1 MFEHPFIVEVYVKS
15 ICLQVYRY
23 LCSAVVFAFVVGGV
37 ALGLLFPPFQVADE
51 DLHWLNAV
59 DKVERTFNFIRPHEF
74 SDCKATT
81 AVTFLFNVGP
91 TKSNSTVKPS
101 QNEFNRV
108 GESNSACA
116 KYTEIPSGT
125 AIGYTGVLLARL
137 LVKDELLSGQAALLC
152 FYLSRLL
159 QGFLIVTLLVRLG
172 QNVWR
177 APSMV
182 PGVLSVL
189 TFALSPM
196 FMNQSF
202 GVTYDTVTL
211 ALALSCINMIL
222 FWNRATVVDHVL
234 CLYFMLAGSIS
245 KPVFYPLVLAVVG
258 FLCVVVLFR
267 RWRDKLPVIAPRAY
281 LCSPWPYLYCAVV
294 VAGAC
299 MIWHVSSVQFLS
311 PAGVDPTFNKAYLAE
326 DLSRALEIF
335 WTSSLPR
342 ISFNSLAS
350 PLGWTNVF
358 VSRITID
365 WWMSLVWMALSVDAA
380 LLLFST
386 LDVFRVAGLPR
397 TFTVGCY
404 LAPFMIPLVLGI
416 VMIVALSAY
425 SMYVLWTPKES
436 SGVVGLQNRY
446 FLTIF
451 PLLFSLAPGFLVA
464 TREILTGDGDKR
476 NSLPPFSVL
485 GLLGALVCMGVI
497 LPYIVSLTIDVMS
510 RFH

>member
-1 MFEHPFIVEVYVKS
+1 VKS
-15 ICLQVYRY
+15 IFLQVYRY
-23 LCSAVVFAFVVGGV
+23 LCGAVVFAFVVGGV

-81 AVTFLFNVGP
+81 AVAYLFNVGP
-91 TKSNSTVKPS
+91 TKSNTTVKPS

-116 KYTEIPSGT
+116 KHTEIPSGT
-125 AIGYTGVLLARL
+125 TIGYTGVLLARL

-159 QGFLIVTLLVRLG
+159 QGLMIVTVLFRLG

-177 APSMV
+177 APSIV

-196 FMNQSF
+196 FINQSF

-222 FWNRATVVDHVL
+222 FWNRATVVDHTL
-234 CLYFMLAGSIS
+234 CLYFMLAGAIS
-245 KPVFYPLVLAVVG
+245 KPVFYPFVLAVVG
-258 FLCVVVLFR
+258 FLFIVALFR
-267 RWRDKLPVIAPRAY
+267 RWRDKLPLFAPRAY
-281 LCSPWPYLYCAVV
+281 LCSPWPYLYCAVI
-294 VAGAC
+294 VAVAC
-299 MIWHVSSVQFLS
+299 MIWHVSSVRFVS
-311 PAGVDPTFNKAYLAE
+311 ADGVDPAFNKAYLTE
-326 DLSRALEIF
+326 DLSRAFQIL
-335 WTSSLPR
+335 WSSSIPR

-358 VSRITID
+358 VSRSTID
-365 WWMSLVWMALSVDAA
+365 WWMSLVWTALAVDGA

-386 LDVFRVAGLPR
+386 VDVFRIAGLRR
-397 TFTVGCY
+397 TVTVGVS
-404 LAPFMIPLVLGI
+404 LLPFLLPLVVG
-416 VMIVALSAY
+416 VMMIVVLSAY

-451 PLLFSLAPGFLVA
+451 PLLFSLLPALLVT
-464 TREILTGDGDKR
+464 TREIVMGDSDKK
-476 NSLPPFSVL
+476 NSLSAFS
-485 GLLGALVCMGVI
+485 LLGAVGALGCLAI
-497 LPYIVSLTIDVMS
+497 TLPYIVSLTIDVMS

>member
-1 MFEHPFIVEVYVKS
+1 MKS
-15 ICLQVYRY
+15 ISLQVYRY

-51 DLHWLNAV
+51 DLHWLNAI

-91 TKSNSTVKPS
+91 TKSNNTVKPS

-108 GESNSACA
+108 GETNSACA

-125 AIGYTGVLLARL
+125 AIGYTGVLLSRL

-159 QGFLIVTLLVRLG
+159 QGFLIVMLLFRLG
-172 QNVWR
+172 HNVWR
-177 APSMV
+177 APSIV

-189 TFALSPM
+189 TFTLSPM

-211 ALALSCINMIL
+211 ALALSSINMIL
-222 FWNRATVVDHVL
+222 FWNRATVVDHTL
-234 CLYFMLAGSIS
+234 CLYFMLAGAIS
-245 KPVFYPLVLAVVG
+245 KPVFYPFVLAVVG
-258 FLCVVVLFR
+258 YLCVASLFR
-267 RWRDKLPVIAPRAY
+267 RWRDKLPIFAPGAY
-281 LCSPWPYLYCAVV
+281 LSSPWPYLYCAVV
-294 VAGAC
+294 VGGAC
-299 MIWHVSSVQFLS
+299 MIWHVSSGRFLS
-311 PAGVDPTFNKAYLAE
+311 PAGVDPAFNKAYLAE
-326 DLSRALEIF
+326 DLSRAFKIF
-335 WTSSLPR
+335 WTSSIPR

-358 VSRITID
+358 VSRFTID
-365 WWMSLVWMALSVDAA
+365 WWMSLVWLALAVDTA
-380 LLLFST
+380 LLVFST
-386 LDVFRVAGLPR
+386 LDVVRVSGVKR
-397 TFTVGCY
+397 TLTVG
-404 LAPFMIPLVLGI
+404 LTLLPFIIPLALG
-416 VMIVALSAY
+416 VAMIVALSAY

-451 PLLFSLAPGFLVA
+451 PLLFSLAPALLVA

-476 NSLPPFSVL
+476 NSLSPFSIL
-485 GLLGALVCMGVI
+485 GTIAALGCLGI
-497 LPYIVSLTIDVMS
+497 TLPYIVSLTIDVMS